1 MDSKIIKILP
11 TIYTLEALTHSNN
24 KKIVSLCPDCL
35 SRFKSNK
42 VYKDIHQF
50 PNITQNRIC
59 VSCGAMTLT
68 AVISCFNI
76 SIYNICKNTQEGV
89 FTYRESSETTI
100 QFKIEPVYLN
110 ILKGKLKN
118 GKV

>member
-1 MDSKIIKILP
+1 METKIVKILP
-11 TIYTLEALTHSNN
+11 TIYTMDVLTHSNN
-24 KKIVSLCPDCL
+24 HKIISICPDCL
-35 SRFKSNK
+35 SRFKTNK
-42 VYKDIHQF
+42 VYQDMHQF

-89 FTYRESSETTI
+89 FTYVTDDKI
-100 QFKIEPVYLN
+100 IIHFHIEPVYLN

-118 GKV
+118 G